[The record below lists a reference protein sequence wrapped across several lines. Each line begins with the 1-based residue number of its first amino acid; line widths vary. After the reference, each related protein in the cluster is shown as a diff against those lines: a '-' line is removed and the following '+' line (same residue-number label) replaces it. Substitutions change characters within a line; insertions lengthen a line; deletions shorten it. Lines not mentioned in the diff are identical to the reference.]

1 MFGYSPSSDF
11 PLSKFVCYLCRH
23 GAAKHGLAMDGDGWL
38 EVLDV
43 LDVLQTTERFREKR
57 RHDLLRLVKDSAG
70 GRLELSGNE
79 HWIRAVQGHSL
90 PVSDD
95 GLFERVT
102 VEDLPALI
110 IHGTTEEAWL
120 MIRTQGISP
129 MSRQHVH
136 LATTAAQVKR
146 HCVVHIYVDTHMFL
160 ERGHLLLRAR
170 NGLILSRGQVPPE
183 FFAHA
188 WHTRRRIDLLRATDA
203 AWLHPE
209 ALSRWRPSPPRSTF
223 DDLYERVTVE
233 DLPSLIIHG
242 TTEEAWLKI
251 RTEGIS
257 PMGRHHV
264 SLATTTAQVPGYS
277 TWDPGHAPCDV
288 HIYVDKDM
296 FLERGGILVR
306 PRDGTFD
313 RSSASD
319 ERNGLILCRGHITSE
334 FFAYAWHTCR
344 RIDLLRVPDADW
356 LQPEGLPSGT
366 ESRLGSGGGGGRER
380 RPADE
385 GGGGWGRWNRW
396 QADAGGGK
404 WQRWSSG
411 QADASG
417 GGGSWGN
424 DQVQYHDPPAA
435 PQPDALAAMRAF
447 AQALIRLGCTRV
459 DIAAGSHSVSPPVHH
474 GPHGLSGSMGG
485 SSAGQHGQHGRQFG

>member
-102 VEDLPALI
+102 VEDLPAFI

-136 LATTAAQVKR
+136 FVTTAAQVKR
-146 HCVVHIYVDTHMFL
+146 DCVVHIYVDKDRFL

-170 NGLILSRGQVPPE
+170 NGLILSRGHVPPA
-183 FFAHA
+183 FFASA

-203 AWLHPE
+203 
-209 ALSRWRPSPPRSTF
+209 
-223 DDLYERVTVE
+223 
-233 DLPSLIIHG
+233 
-242 TTEEAWLKI
+242 
-251 RTEGIS
+251 
-257 PMGRHHV
+257 
-264 SLATTTAQVPGYS
+264 
-277 TWDPGHAPCDV
+277 
-288 HIYVDKDM
+288 
-296 FLERGGILVR
+296 
-306 PRDGTFD
+306 
-313 RSSASD
+313 
-319 ERNGLILCRGHITSE
+319 
-334 FFAYAWHTCR
+334 
-344 RIDLLRVPDADW
+344 DW
-356 LQPEGLPSGT
+356 LQPEAMS
-366 ESRLGSGGGGGRER
+366 
-380 RPADE
+380 
-385 GGGGWGRWNRW
+385 RW
-396 QADAGGGK
+396 QADASGGGCARWDG
-404 WQRWSSG
+404 WQADADGGGWERWSSW

-417 GGGSWGN
+417 GGGCWSSWR
-424 DQVQYHDPPAA
+424 A
-435 PQPDALAAMRAF
+435 DA
-447 AQALIRLGCTRV
+447 
-459 DIAAGSHSVSPPVHH
+459 
-474 GPHGLSGSMGG
+474 GG
-485 SSAGQHGQHGRQFG
+485 GGWEPECEQEPCIEARSCSWP